1 MAEVLPTQP
10 PVMLTIGDGTGNGS
24 VLVPKTV
31 TKLTLDGKLIDKIE
45 IKGYDS
51 AHIAPGT
58 NSARLAKKQT
68 DEKTGVITFKELSYD
83 PGGSVRQEDVDGILV
98 RQKDGTDKFFSMS
111 EFTVEAEP
119 APTSASAPEPASDSK
134 IHSGKSAIDT
144 QLDAIEVRIDRA
156 QMGEATVEWMTQKNI
171 VGTLFTNEAS
181 ASTAVAAAL
190 SLLSTRA

>member
-1 MAEVLPTQP
+1 
-10 PVMLTIGDGTGNGS
+10 MLTIGDGTGNGS

-31 TKLTLDGKLIDKIE
+31 TKLTLDGQPLTNIQINKYDKDDI
-45 IKGYDS
+45 
-51 AHIAPGT
+51 PVGT
-58 NSARLAKKQT
+58 EGARLAKKQT
-68 DEKTGVITFKELSYD
+68 DKIGNIKYTELSYD

-119 APTSASAPEPASDSK
+119 TPTSASAPEPASDSK